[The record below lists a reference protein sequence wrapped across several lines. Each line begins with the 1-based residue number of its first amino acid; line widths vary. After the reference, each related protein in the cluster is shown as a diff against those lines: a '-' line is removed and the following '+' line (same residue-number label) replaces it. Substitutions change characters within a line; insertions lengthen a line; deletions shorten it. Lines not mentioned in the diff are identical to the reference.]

1 MSNNV
6 VKTIRQC
13 RQLKNLLVEFN
24 SKLDAFQEC
33 THLSIRECVQIL
45 NEIGDPDTPAIIE
58 KTIARFSES
67 GDEEDADEDDHLNE
81 TPQETHTSPHEDVV
95 STEETE
101 SHEKESSP
109 QEDTFSSNPTDTP
122 AGVGIIKIQGYSK
135 EIIVTNEGDIFVGKN
150 KLIPYHT
157 KYGVMVDLPLGDS
170 KTKQILQHLL
180 VAKAYLKPSPKLN
193 DKIVHKNGNI
203 FDCRP
208 RNLGWQ
214 SETKVEKPRID
225 ATDAQDIS
233 EALVAC
239 HFDEA
244 ATAKMLAERHKRA
257 TLYAIRRIS
266 NKEIFASVSDRYF
279 DEKHHVV
286 KQLPAVVNNPTVE
299 DVITTADTESRDVIL
314 ARSLDAC
321 RGSILKTF
329 EKMKSV
335 LKDVTIYEVFN
346 AKQLSPRKVTED
358 DIAILIR
365 CAKNSKSDIKE
376 TLRRECKLLVTDR
389 QIVKAT
395 RRL

>member
-67 GDEEDADEDDHLNE
+67 GDEEDVDEDDHLNE

-180 VAKAYLKPSPKLN
+180 VAKAWPKPSPKLN
-193 DKIVHKNGNI
+193 DKIVHKNGGI
-203 FDCRP
+203 
-208 RNLGWQ
+208 
-214 SETKVEKPRID
+214 
-225 ATDAQDIS
+225 
-233 EALVAC
+233 
-239 HFDEA
+239 
-244 ATAKMLAERHKRA
+244 
-257 TLYAIRRIS
+257 
-266 NKEIFASVSDRYF
+266 
-279 DEKHHVV
+279 
-286 KQLPAVVNNPTVE
+286 
-299 DVITTADTESRDVIL
+299 
-314 ARSLDAC
+314 
-321 RGSILKTF
+321 
-329 EKMKSV
+329 
-335 LKDVTIYEVFN
+335 
-346 AKQLSPRKVTED
+346 
-358 DIAILIR
+358 
-365 CAKNSKSDIKE
+365 
-376 TLRRECKLLVTDR
+376 
-389 QIVKAT
+389 
-395 RRL
+395 